1 MKQKGV
7 IMTKKFTKVLTLFAI
22 FVLATLFVIG
32 IIQSIKINNL
42 LEQKAEVQLEYEQ
55 IQSDYDFT
63 QNPDYQDAF
72 RRQEGN
78 LGNENDVIYK

>member
-1 MKQKGV
+1 
-7 IMTKKFTKVLTLFAI
+7 MTKHLTKILILFAGFI
-22 FVLATLFVIG
+22 LVALFVVG
-32 IIQSIKINNL
+32 IVQSIKINSL

-63 QNPDYQDAF
+63 QNPDYQEAF

>member
-1 MKQKGV
+1 
-7 IMTKKFTKVLTLFAI
+7 MTKHLTKILILFAGFI
-22 FVLATLFVIG
+22 LVALFVVG
-32 IIQSIKINNL
+32 IVQSIKVNNL

-63 QNPDYQDAF
+63 QNPDYQEAF